1 TVSGLV
7 VGWLVCCLRVVVV
20 VVDVVGHTGVRG
32 CGRGCWPWCGLSR
45 WPWPVLVVCASLV
58 FDVVGVVVGRGLC
71 RGEGRCW
78 SFMVSV
84 ERAFPVFD
92 GVVYSLAEDWVVV
105 LACSWSL
112 PLSVGLAFR
121 VVEDVGAS
129 AGRGLGRGAG
139 RRVCRWGV
147 PQECSVA
154 WVSLLAEVWVAAWP
168 VRAPCPGVTRPASP
182 ECASPQC
189 WGLVCGGRCVACS
202 WSPCGRGGCRWRGL
216 CT

>member
-1 TVSGLV
+1 SFVGVRCRGCDCWPRIGSSSCLPVAV
-7 VGWLVCCLRVVVV
+7 VG
-20 VVDVVGHTGVRG
+20 VDCVFHKSVR
-32 CGRGCWPWCGLSR
+32 CRGRGCWPRCGLCR

-121 VVEDVGAS
+121 VFDDVGAS
-129 AGRGLGRGAG
+129 AGRGLGRCAG
-139 RRVCRWGV
+139 RRWCRWCV
-147 PQECSVA
+147 PQECSMT
-154 WVSLLAEVWVAAWP
+154 WV
-168 VRAPCPGVTRPASP
+168 
-182 ECASPQC
+182 
-189 WGLVCGGRCVACS
+189 
-202 WSPCGRGGCRWRGL
+202 
-216 CT
+216 